1 MTAQCCVCKK
11 LESRGKWKARK
22 RGLLEKI
29 TYSYCPRC
37 FAEARRYLQ
46 AEREKAEAIQAAV

>member
-11 LESRGKWKARK
+11 LESRGKWKDRK
-22 RGLLEKI
+22 HRPLEKI
-29 TYSYCPRC
+29 TYSYCPTC

-46 AEREKAEAIQAAV
+46 AEREKAVV